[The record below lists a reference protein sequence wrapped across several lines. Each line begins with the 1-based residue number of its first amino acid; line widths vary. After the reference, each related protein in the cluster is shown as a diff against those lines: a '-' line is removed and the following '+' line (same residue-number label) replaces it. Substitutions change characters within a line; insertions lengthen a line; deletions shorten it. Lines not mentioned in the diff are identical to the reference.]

1 MAIESHSAQ
10 FAGGD
15 LGGQRHICAFFNS
28 KDEEHRV
35 LRSFIKEGL
44 ERGKKLSMSLTPN
57 NGSNI

>member
-1 MAIESHSAQ
+1 MANESHSVH

-28 KDEEHRV
+28 IDEEHRV

-44 ERGKKLSMSLTPN
+44 ERGKKLSMS
-57 NGSNI
+57 